1 MNRLKD
7 EEISLEMKVDLSFV
21 VEIKFF
27 EWLCLIIE
35 EKEVLNLVMEDI
47 KKLRVLGIES
57 NYDI

>member
-7 EEISLEMKVDLSFV
+7 EEIGLEMKVDLSFV

>member
-35 EKEVLNLVMEDI
+35 EKEVLILVMEDI